1 MESSSDNDSDRST
14 DDTGSVS
21 DFDDGD
27 IVTGQHG
34 RVDKVKVDDVKVE
47 LGESSCRKLGN
58 ENDGVDSFHPM
69 LERAIRSSL
78 QSACL
83 TSL

>member
-1 MESSSDNDSDRST
+1 MYVESSSDNDSGRST

-27 IVTGQHG
+27 ILIGQHG

-47 LGESSCRKLGN
+47 LGGSCCRKLGK
-58 ENDGVDSFHPM
+58 ENDGVDSSQPM
-69 LERAIRSSL
+69 LERL
-78 QSACL
+78 
-83 TSL
+83 